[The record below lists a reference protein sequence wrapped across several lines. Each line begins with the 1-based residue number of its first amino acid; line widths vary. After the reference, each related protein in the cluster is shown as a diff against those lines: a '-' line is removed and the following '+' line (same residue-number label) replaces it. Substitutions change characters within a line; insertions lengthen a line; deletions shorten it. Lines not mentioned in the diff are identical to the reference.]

1 MMAAPIISALS
12 ALLTLSRQGSC
23 SAGILFGGIEG

>member
-12 ALLTLSRQGSC
+12 APLTLSRQGSS